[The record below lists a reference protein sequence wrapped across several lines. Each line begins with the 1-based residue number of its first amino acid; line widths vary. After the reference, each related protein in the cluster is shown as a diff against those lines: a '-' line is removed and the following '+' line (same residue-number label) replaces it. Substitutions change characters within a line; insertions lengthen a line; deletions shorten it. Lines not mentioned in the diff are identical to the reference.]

1 VLSEKTIDALRKQAK
16 VLDELRGTRRRASST
31 QNKAWKS
38 LEQVC
43 QKACN
48 AVIDNRLEVL
58 KNPDLGRGLN
68 LTLAATGQRPAYLV
82 VDDEIVWES
91 SLVQA
96 NDWEAR
102 IRALG
107 EQRLEQVL
115 GSVGLIYGITKK
127 GAGTGFL
134 IAPDLVLTNRHVLQG
149 FYFQRPNQAWAPR
162 SSSLKI
168 RFGEEFQN
176 ARNDRVRDIEGVAFA
191 PPLPIPGVGT
201 PDHSLPDFAV
211 LKLKPNSQGY
221 QPRPL
226 PIVTIP
232 PAAPEGDVLVVGHPF
247 EDARYNDRGEVSK
260 ALKLVFADQF
270 EVKQVAPGHYRRVA
284 NAGVAVGGGLNER
297 ITQRLTHDATTLGG
311 NSGSPLLLLQDSL
324 PCVGLHYGGQ
334 LARTTDE
341 ETNWAHHFE
350 SLKKVPN
357 TVTGQPVTFGE
368 FLDQIR

>member
-1 VLSEKTIDALRKQAK
+1 
-16 VLDELRGTRRRASST
+16 
-31 QNKAWKS
+31 
-38 LEQVC
+38 
-43 QKACN
+43 
-48 AVIDNRLEVL
+48 
-58 KNPDLGRGLN
+58 
-68 LTLAATGQRPAYLV
+68 
-82 VDDEIVWES
+82 
-91 SLVQA
+91 
-96 NDWEAR
+96 
-102 IRALG
+102 
-107 EQRLEQVL
+107 VL

-127 GAGTGFL
+127 DAGTGFL

-168 RFGEEFQN
+168 RFGEEFHN

-247 EDARYNDRGEVSK
+247 EDARYNDGGEVSK